1 MGLYRCNKCG
11 HLAEVAASEIGSSS
25 NCPRCGHA
33 NTAYDTV
40 FFVGK
45 LLERYFALRV
55 ANAQNQSE
63 ASEGAG
69 NESADKTPPRLEALN
84 IYNTALIAT
93 DLQHGPLHDWFGKR
107 RIRIQPNLDAVDT
120 TGFFDEVALEIGNN
134 YELFKPLLDQVRFA
148 QAKSHWGIKVELGK
162 YKEADSL
169 AIVSF
174 CRQLHEYSFFSRYIY
189 QKGEKTIRLG
199 IQESVKIQRFFNGE
213 WLEWFALMQ
222 VLEICKARQAELS
235 CARNLSISFANDERY
250 ELDVFFLLKGGE
262 PVCIECKSGEFRES
276 IDKYVGLKKKLGLDK
291 AHFILCAT
299 DLTDEQA
306 RGLSTMYGLT
316 FVNEQ
321 GLAPHL
327 QGLLG

>member
-11 HLAEVAASEIGSSS
+11 YLAEVAASAIGSSS

-40 FFVGK
+40 FFVSK
-45 LLERYFALRV
+45 LLERYFALRA
-55 ANAQNQSE
+55 ANSQSQSE
-63 ASEGAG
+63 ANDSAGSEGA
-69 NESADKTPPRLEALN
+69 DKPPPKLAALN

-134 YELFKPLLDQVRFA
+134 YERFKPVLDQVRFA
-148 QAKSHWGIKVELGK
+148 QTKNHWGIKVELGK

-169 AIVSF
+169 AIVAF

-199 IQESVKIQRFFNGE
+199 IQGAPKIQRFFNGE

-222 VLEICKARQAELS
+222 VLEVCKERQAELS
-235 CARNLSISFANDERY
+235 CARNLSITFAGDERY
-250 ELDVFFLLKGGE
+250 ELDVFFLLNGGE
-262 PVCIECKSGEFRES
+262 PVCIECKSGEFRDS

-306 RGLSTMYGLT
+306 RGLSAMHGLT